1 MKLKAAVNQVDPRRF
16 HIEGLGEVSLYASV
30 WEDLAS
36 NTISNDVE
44 KLRVGQSGEWRFS
57 GSYNLGRTKVRRVQ

>member
-1 MKLKAAVNQVDPRRF
+1 MRLKAAVNQIDPRRF

-30 WEDLAS
+30 WEDLAH
-36 NTISNDVE
+36 NTIENDVE

-57 GSYNLGRTKVRRVQ
+57 GSFNLGRTRVRRVQ